1 MNGARYAV
9 RTVHLTKRKKAI
21 MFKRKVNVY
30 AMNNEQLD
38 KTVWACKATI
48 LEAQELL
55 ANALHAQEQ
64 IEFNIKFNRQNTEKE
79 FGVKPAVPSGW

>member
-1 MNGARYAV
+1 
-9 RTVHLTKRKKAI
+9 

-38 KTVWACKATI
+38 KTIWDCKAKI
-48 LEAQELL
+48 LEAQELM

-64 IEFNIKFNRQNTEKE
+64 IEFNIKFNRQAIEEE
-79 FGVKPAVPSGW
+79 FGVKPSVASGW

>member
-1 MNGARYAV
+1 
-9 RTVHLTKRKKAI
+9 

-30 AMNNEQLD
+30 GMSNEKLD
-38 KTVWACKATI
+38 KTIWDCKATI

-64 IEFNIKFNRQNTEKE
+64 IEFNIKFNRQAIEKE

>member
-1 MNGARYAV
+1 
-9 RTVHLTKRKKAI
+9 

-38 KTVWACKATI
+38 KTIWDCKATI
-48 LEAQELL
+48 LEAQELM

-64 IEFNIKFNRQNTEKE
+64 IEFNIKYNRQAIEKE
-79 FGVKPAVPSGW
+79 FGVKPSVASGW

>member
-1 MNGARYAV
+1 
-9 RTVHLTKRKKAI
+9 

-30 AMNNEQLD
+30 EMRYDELE
-38 KTVWACKATI
+38 KTIWACKATI
-48 LEAQELL
+48 LEAQELM

-64 IEFNIKFNRQNTEKE
+64 IEFNIKFNRESIEKE